1 MIHKNKL
8 LSFISKYYLNG
19 LSNQVKWRIKDG
31 KLLVYAGEAGR
42 VCRVELDNFPLED
55 GELGIFDTHKLSKL
69 ISITSGELMLSV
81 DKVKSIF
88 TKLYLQD
95 ANYTLIYSLADVLIL
110 GKNTYYNDP
119 EKWVIELNLTQDDVD
134 HLIKAKNAL
143 SDVSNMLITTSTD
156 LDGTPI
162 CEFIFG
168 DNTGFSHKI
177 TYPISTGI
185 ISISDLNLPFD
196 SDVFRD
202 ILSSNK
208 DQDSCTLKISQDG
221 ILKLNFDSAD
231 LKSEYFMA
239 RNE

>member
-8 LSFISKYYLNG
+8 QSFISKYYLNG

-221 ILKLNFDSAD
+221 ILKLNFDSTD

>member
-134 HLIKAKNAL
+134 HLIKAKNA
-143 SDVSNMLITTSTD
+143 NA
-156 LDGTPI
+156 
-162 CEFIFG
+162 
-168 DNTGFSHKI
+168 
-177 TYPISTGI
+177 
-185 ISISDLNLPFD
+185 SIL
-196 SDVFRD
+196 
-202 ILSSNK
+202 
-208 DQDSCTLKISQDG
+208 
-221 ILKLNFDSAD
+221 
-231 LKSEYFMA
+231 
-239 RNE
+239 

>member
-55 GELGIFDTHKLSKL
+55 GELGKFDTQKLSKL

-81 DKVKSIF
+81 DKIKSIF

-221 ILKLNFDSAD
+221 ILKLNFDSTD